1 MFVFGEY
8 LNQVSWE
15 EEKCENK
22 VAIALFL
29 KGNDYPPK
37 RLSD

>member
-15 EEKCENK
+15 EETNQYK
-22 VAIALFL
+22 VAIAFFL
-29 KGNDYPPK
+29 RGQ
-37 RLSD
+37 